1 MAACHTLPPL
11 CACVGAEPMVW
22 RYDIKGISEAEQ
34 PQQSST
40 FKFKCKARSQM
51 ARLKFCLIPHP
62 TLESFQNGKTRI
74 CLIDWP
80 WHLLEWK
87 KMNVA
92 VTLPQV
98 EERMEVVLSDRQ

>member
-40 FKFKCKARSQM
+40 FKFKCKARSQVRERSTLP
-51 ARLKFCLIPHP
+51 ARLHYV
-62 TLESFQNGKTRI
+62 GHR
-74 CLIDWP
+74 
-80 WHLLEWK
+80 
-87 KMNVA
+87 
-92 VTLPQV
+92 
-98 EERMEVVLSDRQ
+98 